1 MYQVKPAKHKLFLTY
16 LSTMLMHYSIGVFL
30 GSWHGTCVNYAV
42 SCCYSTTYAGR
53 AAVSA

>member
-1 MYQVKPAKHKLFLTY
+1 MVKPAKHKLFLTY
-16 LSTMLMHYSIGVFL
+16 LSTMLMHYSLGVFL